1 MLRKLCSLPW
11 AHWAL
16 GLVVAALVAQSAV
29 GTLAAAAAEKLPPA
43 TQWIP
48 QDAILVLEISQPKA
62 LLDSVLDPKTTK
74 AVTAL
79 PEYQRLA
86 SQQSFGEFM
95 GVLGYLE
102 AMVGAQWKTVLRKVV
117 GGGVTLAADAQGTV
131 RLIVD
136 AEDPQML
143 EKLHEV
149 LLAIAR
155 GEAEKQG
162 QPGRVASAEYRGVT
176 GWTFGGGDEAHA
188 IVGKRLL
195 LSNKP
200 QGLKDMLDLR
210 ANAGGK
216 SLASVPAYQA
226 AQRAA
231 VSRGHTGSDTCATA
245 FVNVGVLKQ
254 VPPLKEALGQSS
266 NPLAALLFTG
276 ITESLRQSNW
286 LALGLQVEGKTL
298 TLHAAV
304 DGKAIDPTGPSA
316 FALPREVGKGSL
328 PNLWVPR
335 RIAGLSF
342 YRDLHAFYAA
352 KNELFPERTSELI
365 FFENMMGIFFS
376 GLDLTDE
383 VLGQTEPEVRFVVAQ
398 QEYDPAVGT
407 PGLQIPAF
415 AAIFRL
421 RDPDHFVEVVE
432 EAWQKVI
439 GLTNFTR
446 GQQAEP
452 GLIIDKP
459 THADT
464 KFSVAYFRPP
474 EEAGGKQID
483 ARFNYRPSLA
493 SVGDYIILSST
504 DGLARDLID
513 ALKKEIAAAVK
524 PLVSVPTADCA
535 HSLVEVNAEQLASIL
550 NANRDSLV
558 RQNMVN
564 EGSTKE
570 QAETQMDL
578 LITVVKHLGQA
589 KLIMTN
595 HQGRPQATLEL
606 KLNLP

>member
-1 MLRKLCSLPW
+1 MLRTLTLI
-11 AHWAL
+11 L
-16 GLVVAALVAQSAV
+16 GLVLPALIAQSVAAADALPSAS
-29 GTLAAAAAEKLPPA
+29 
-43 TQWIP
+43 QWIP
-48 QDAILVLEISQPKA
+48 QNAILVLEISEPKA

-74 AVTAL
+74 AVTSL

-102 AMVGAQWKTVLRKVV
+102 AMVGSEWKTVLRKVV

-162 QPGRVASAEYRGVT
+162 QPDRVVSAEYRGVT

-200 QGLKDMLDLR
+200 EGLKAMLDLR

-231 VSRGHTGSDTCATA
+231 GSDTCATA

-266 NPLAALLFTG
+266 NPLVALLFTG
-276 ITESLRQSNW
+276 ITESVRQSNW
-286 LALGLQVEGKTL
+286 LALGLEVEGKTL

-304 DGKAIDPTGPSA
+304 DGKAIDPSGPSA
-316 FALPREVGKGSL
+316 FALPKEVGKGSL
-328 PNLWVPR
+328 PNLSVPR

-352 KNELFPERTSELI
+352 KDELFPERTSGLI

-383 VLGQTEPEVRFVVAQ
+383 VLGETEPEVRVVVAQ
-398 QEYDPAVGT
+398 QKYDPAVGT
-407 PGLQIPAF
+407 PALQIPAF

-421 RDPDHFVEVVE
+421 QDPGNFVEVVE
-432 EAWQKVI
+432 EAWQKAI

-459 THADT
+459 IHADT

-493 SVGDYIILSST
+493 SVGDYMILSST

-524 PLVSVPTADCA
+524 PLAGA

-550 NANRDSLV
+550 GANRDNLV
-558 RQNMVN
+558 RQNMVDD
-564 EGSTKE
+564 GSTKE

-578 LITVVKHLGQA
+578 LITIVKHLGQA

-595 HQGRPQATLEL
+595 PQGRPQATLQL

>member
-29 GTLAAAAAEKLPPA
+29 GTLAAPAAEKLPPA

-48 QDAILVLEISQPKA
+48 QDAILVLEVSEPNA
-62 LLDSVLDPKTTK
+62 LLDSVLDPKTAK
-74 AVTAL
+74 AVISL

-102 AMVGAQWKTVLRKVV
+102 AMVGSEWKTVLRKVV

-162 QPGRVASAEYRGVT
+162 QPDRVVSAEYRGVT

-200 QGLKDMLDLR
+200 EGLKAMLDLR

-231 VSRGHTGSDTCATA
+231 GSDTCATA

-266 NPLAALLFTG
+266 NPLVALLFTG
-276 ITESLRQSNW
+276 ITESVRQSNW
-286 LALGLQVEGKTL
+286 LALGLEVEGKTL

-304 DGKAIDPTGPSA
+304 DGKAIDPSGPSA
-316 FALPREVGKGSL
+316 FALPKEVGKGSL
-328 PNLWVPR
+328 PNLSVPR

-352 KNELFPERTSELI
+352 KDELFPERTSGLI

-383 VLGQTEPEVRFVVAQ
+383 VLGETEPEVRVVVAEQ
-398 QEYDPAVGT
+398 KYDSAVGT

-421 RDPDHFVEVVE
+421 RDPGNFVEVVE
-432 EAWQKVI
+432 EAWQKAI

-452 GLIIDKP
+452 GLIIDRP
-459 THADT
+459 IHADT

-493 SVGDYIILSST
+493 SVGDYMILSST

-524 PLVSVPTADCA
+524 PLAGA

-550 NANRDSLV
+550 GANRDNLV
-558 RQNMVN
+558 RQNMVDD
-564 EGSTKE
+564 GSTKE

-578 LITVVKHLGQA
+578 LITIVKHLGQA

-595 HQGRPQATLEL
+595 PQGRPQATLQL